1 MEDLQWLRESG
12 MEALILKAAAKG
24 TLVFGIC
31 GGYQM
36 LGESLSD
43 PYGVEAG
50 GTMRGMGLL
59 PMDTVFAE
67 KKTRT
72 QVTGKYLDM
81 EGDYQPLAAWS
92 LPAMRSIWER
102 AHGSPEPGQVPG
114 QETEL
119 RDRKKQKELF
129 LKMCAEPMCM
139 GFLTKRNLLL
149 P

>member
-1 MEDLQWLRESG
+1 

-72 QVTGKYLDM
+72 QVTGKY
-81 EGDYQPLAAWS
+81 
-92 LPAMRSIWER
+92 
-102 AHGSPEPGQVPG
+102 PGYGRGLSASYRCGVYR
-114 QETEL
+114 L
-119 RDRKKQKELF
+119 
-129 LKMCAEPMCM
+129 
-139 GFLTKRNLLL
+139 
-149 P
+149 

>member
-59 PMDTVFAE
+59 PMDTVFAVSYTHLGKPEGNCKASSE
-67 KKTRT
+67 KKSAGSHGNQLHYSGNRR
-72 QVTGKYLDM
+72 
-81 EGDYQPLAAWS
+81 
-92 LPAMRSIWER
+92 RSNGM
-102 AHGSPEPGQVPG
+102 HP
-114 QETEL
+114 
-119 RDRKKQKELF
+119 
-129 LKMCAEPMCM
+129 
-139 GFLTKRNLLL
+139 
-149 P
+149 